1 MPPFPAFPISSVAG
15 LACIMFEF
23 EWPWA
28 FLLLPLPLLVW
39 WLAPPF
45 RIQQISVQVPFFESL
60 AEATGQTPQH
70 GAVVQRKH
78 PIQMLVAI
86 LIWILIV
93 AALARPQRV
102 GDAVVHNISTRDLIL
117 AIDISGSMNQPDF
130 RASDGATM
138 TRLDGVKKVID
149 GFISRRQGDRVALIL
164 FGSKA
169 YIQAPFTQDLK
180 VARVLLDQAAVGMA
194 GQQTVIGD
202 TIGLATKTFEA
213 SSAQQKLVILLTDGN
228 DTASRVPPLH
238 AADIAHQRGIV
249 VYTIGVGDPK
259 TTGEERVDLGVLQQ
273 VADTT
278 GGRFFRAEDGT
289 QLETIY
295 ADIDR
300 LAPVK
305 LNSESWRPKLPLYQ
319 WPLGAAVLLG
329 LALWSMLFARSL
341 LLNRALVRYG

>member
-1 MPPFPAFPISSVAG
+1 
-15 LACIMFEF
+15 MFEF

-28 FLLLPLPLLVW
+28 FLLLPLPLLIW
-39 WLAPPF
+39 WLTPPF

-70 GAVVQRKH
+70 GAVVQKKH
-78 PIQMLVAI
+78 PLQILVAI
-86 LIWILIV
+86 LIWILLMV
-93 AALARPQRV
+93 SLARPLRV
-102 GDAVVHNISTRDLIL
+102 GDAIMHNISTRDLIL
-117 AIDISGSMNQPDF
+117 AIDISGSMNEPDF
-130 RASDGATM
+130 RASDGTTM
-138 TRLDGVKKVID
+138 TRLDGVKNVID

-169 YIQAPFTQDLK
+169 YIQVPFTQDLK

-213 SSAQQKLVILLTDGN
+213 SQAQQRLVILLTDGN
-228 DTASRVPPLH
+228 DTASRVPPPH
-238 AADIAHQRGIV
+238 AADIARQRGIV

-259 TTGEERVDLGVLQQ
+259 TTGGDRVDLGVLQQ

-278 GGRFFRAEDGT
+278 GGRFFRAEDGA

-295 ADIDR
+295 AEIDR

-305 LNSESWRPKLPLYQ
+305 LNSASWRPKTPLYQ

-329 LALWSMLFARSL
+329 LGLWSVLFARSL
-341 LLNRALVRYG
+341 RSSRRLVRHG